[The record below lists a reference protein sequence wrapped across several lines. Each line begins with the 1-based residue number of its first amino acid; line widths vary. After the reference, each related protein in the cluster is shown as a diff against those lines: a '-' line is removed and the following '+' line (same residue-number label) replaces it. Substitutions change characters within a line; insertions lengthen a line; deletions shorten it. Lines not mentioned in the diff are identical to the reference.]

1 MSIYLKPCLFFCIFK
16 QEYKRCDVEVTP
28 VKADGEKEATTV
40 NTQVYIWIEGNEHL
54 KPYDWEFDKF
64 INDRQEKWLQE
75 RDQLKDV
82 DELDIS
88 LAATA
93 GQ

>member
-1 MSIYLKPCLFFCIFK
+1 M
-16 QEYKRCDVEVTP
+16 
-28 VKADGEKEATTV
+28 KADGEKEATTV

-82 DELDIS
+82 DELEIS

-93 GQ
+93 GH